1 MSSFGFQTWNSA
13 KFSIERKP
21 GKEPGTVVLCF
32 SGPFTV
38 RDVYGSLP
46 TMELTKILALEPA
59 PGECCPTKNILDFSK
74 CPYMDSTGLGMIV
87 THHVRCQH
95 KGIKVVAAA
104 MSPRVRE
111 VFKLTRVDNVLAIAA
126 TVEEAEIN

>member
-1 MSSFGFQTWNSA
+1 MSSFGFQTWNSS
-13 KFSIERKP
+13 KFNIERKP
-21 GKEPGTVVLCF
+21 GKEAGTVILCF
-32 SGPFTV
+32 SGPFTM
-38 RDVYGSLP
+38 RDVYSSLP
-46 TMELTKILALEPA
+46 TMELSRILALEPA
-59 PGECCPTKNILDFSK
+59 PGECCPTKNILDLSN

-87 THHVRCQH
+87 THHVRCQN

-111 VFKLTRVDNVLAIAA
+111 VFKLTRVDGVVPIAA